1 MKDNISDDSDDDDN
15 DLADFD
21 CDANINDDNT
31 GDDDLNN
38 DNNVDDEHN
47 NDNYVDDDRN
57 DDNVDSDEGKLHQEF
72 SAFHESVQ
80 KFSERSAQVLEP
92 LQINFS
98 RRKASKSPKFFSM
111 EIHLSVAAN
120 FKKLRLLK
128 SIFKNSML
136 RAFFKACNQVRI
148 VTFKLHFRK

>member
-21 CDANINDDNT
+21 CDANINDYNT

-47 NDNYVDDDRN
+47 NDNNVDDDHNGDNNVDDDRN
-57 DDNVDSDEGKLHQEF
+57 DDNVDSDEGKLRQEF
-72 SAFHESVQ
+72 AAFHESVQ

-111 EIHLSVAAN
+111 EIHLSVDAN

-128 SIFKNSML
+128 SSFKNSML
-136 RAFFKACNQVRI
+136 RAFSKL
-148 VTFKLHFRK
+148 VTKSG